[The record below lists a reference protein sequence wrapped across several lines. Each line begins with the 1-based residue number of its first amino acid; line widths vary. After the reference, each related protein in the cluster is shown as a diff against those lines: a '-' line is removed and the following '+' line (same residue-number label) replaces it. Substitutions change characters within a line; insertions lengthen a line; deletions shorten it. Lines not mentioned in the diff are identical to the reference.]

1 MTAFV
6 KSRLSQYPKIDVFTY
21 AELMR
26 NLLGYLYNELPT
38 NPDGN
43 KSCFEYTDDVPVEKK
58 YDSIIVDE
66 AQDFDIDMGLA
77 IRNLMLDDST
87 SSLYVF
93 YDKNQNVFE
102 MDFENAF
109 AIDAPPYVLRYNIRN
124 TGSIYQC
131 AVERTNLGHDTVANN
146 IVGVHPEIH
155 NYTKPSQAVK
165 ALSLIVNRL
174 VQKEYVPSES
184 IVIVS
189 DVPYENSIL
198 AGETR
203 VGAYNLVFKHYK
215 DACGNEI
222 CFKTAEEFKG
232 LESNVV
238 IYLTHEFTNLPSSTI
253 DKRKEYVAITRA
265 RYYLYVLNTKCKAT
279 IGD

>member
-1 MTAFV
+1 M
-6 KSRLSQYPKIDVFTY
+6 
-21 AELMR
+21 
-26 NLLGYLYNELPT
+26 
-38 NPDGN
+38 
-43 KSCFEYTDDVPVEKK
+43 DDVPADKK

-66 AQDFDIDMGLA
+66 AQDFNIDMGFT
-77 IRNLMLDDST
+77 IRSLMLDDST

-109 AIDAPPYVLRYNIRN
+109 AIDSPPYVLRYNIRN

-146 IVGVHPEIH
+146 IIGVQPEIY

-165 ALSLIVNRL
+165 ALSLIVNHL
-174 VQKEYVPSES
+174 VQEEYVPSKS

-203 VGAYNLVFKHYK
+203 IGAYNLVFKHYK
-215 DACGNEI
+215 DVGEDEI

-238 IYLTHEFTNLPSSTI
+238 IYLMHEFTNLPSSII
-253 DKRKEYVAITRA
+253 DNRKEYVAITRA
-265 RYYLYVLNTKCKAT
+265 RYYLYVLNTQCRAA

>member
-1 MTAFV
+1 
-6 KSRLSQYPKIDVFTY
+6 
-21 AELMR
+21 MR
-26 NLLGYLYNELPT
+26 NLLGDLYDELPT

-43 KSCFEYTDDVPVEKK
+43 KSCFEYMDDVPAEKK

-77 IRNLMLDDST
+77 IRSLMLDDST

-131 AVERTNLGHDTVANN
+131 AVERTNLGRDTVANN

-189 DVPYENSIL
+189 DSPYENSIL

-203 VGAYNLVFKHYK
+203 IGAYNLVFKHYR
-215 DACGNEI
+215 DVCEDEI

-253 DKRKEYVAITRA
+253 DNRKEYVAITRA